1 MQISV
6 CVLWMYLCK
15 FCFSLLI
22 FLCGNRQEQLRKR
35 HWKKRCQI
43 KSKGNC
49 ILLRHIESHLKTLT
63 FLKEHSQVVQ
73 FNMLCTFGARSTQLR
88 ISCSIVILSIF
99 VLVFLLLLSLLLAL
113 SVNSVIQIEPNWFRL
128 AIFDLWAYQ
137 MSMSFICSFFRL
149 LSHNFAMSLWLFC
162 VYKCKLDARD
172 YITSIVHCLC
182 HGHMRTNAIYTA
194 HALYKCTMCV

>member
-1 MQISV
+1 MCNINTLTYILFSAIGIKRLQKCMNRCDAIAMQTTSNDHVKYTIQKNQTNEIKMQISV
-6 CVLWMYLCK
+6 CVLWMCLCK
-15 FCFSLLI
+15 CCFSLLI

-63 FLKEHSQVVQ
+63 FSKEHSQVVQ

-99 VLVFLLLLSLLLAL
+99 VLVFLLLLAL
-113 SVNSVIQIEPNWFRL
+113 SVNSVIEPNWFRL
-128 AIFDLWAYQ
+128 AIFDL
-137 MSMSFICSFFRL
+137 
-149 LSHNFAMSLWLFC
+149 
-162 VYKCKLDARD
+162 
-172 YITSIVHCLC
+172 
-182 HGHMRTNAIYTA
+182 
-194 HALYKCTMCV
+194 